1 MSLSYTHAIRKE
13 RLPLLA
19 LAILCLLA
27 GLWSGLTRIGWNT
40 YILPLTA
47 HHGAVM
53 VGGFLGTLISLE
65 KVIPLKKKL
74 LLIIPLINASSVL
87 FFIIENP
94 SLAIGA
100 LIVSSASML
109 FVFLYYFLLQ
119 RNVIYMLMMAGA
131 ACWLV
136 GNVLLA
142 TKAFYPL
149 AFPWWTAFAL
159 LIIAAERLELTAFLP
174 VKKITKQAFNILLIL
189 FIIGVTLSFH
199 GTGNLIS
206 GIALIGI
213 ALWLMRYDIIGINIK
228 KSGLSRYVSTSLVCG
243 YFALLLTGLFFF
255 TLSDQWLNYDALV
268 HSFFIGFV
276 FSMIFAHGPMI
287 LPGVLGIAVSPYS
300 KLLYLWLMILQTS
313 WLLRVYTDVMVNL
326 EIRKVS
332 GLLSAIAIL
341 GYFITMGVLIL
352 RSKRHA

>member
-1 MSLSYTHAIRKE
+1 M
-13 RLPLLA
+13 
-19 LAILCLLA
+19 LCLLT

-65 KVIPLKKKL
+65 KVIPLKKKS

-87 FFIIENP
+87 FFFTGKPSFAII
-94 SLAIGA
+94 A

-109 FVFLYYFLLQ
+109 LVFLYYLSRQ
-119 RNVIYMLMMAGA
+119 RNIIYLLMMAGTT
-131 ACWLV
+131 CWLV
-136 GNVLLA
+136 GNILLV
-142 TKAFYPL
+142 TKVFYPL

-174 VKKITKQAFNILLIL
+174 VRKSIKQLFSILLLL
-189 FIIGVTLSFH
+189 FIVGVTLSFH

-213 ALWLMRYDIIGINIK
+213 ALWLMRYDIIGINLK
-228 KSGLSRYVSTSLVCG
+228 KSGLSRYVATSLLCG

-300 KLLYLWLMILQTS
+300 KLLYLWLGILQSS
-313 WLLRVYTDVMVNL
+313 WLLRVYTDVMMNL
-326 EIRKVS
+326 EIRKIS
-332 GLLSAIAIL
+332 GLLSAVAIL
-341 GYFITMGVLIL
+341 GYFITMALLI
-352 RSKRHA
+352 SSGKRHA